1 MYIRSKDWKKK
12 KKKKRN
18 DHRNEKKISFIFQ
31 DDTLLLGCW
40 RISNTNY
47 DLLVSNKD
55 FLIIKYSFDRG
66 ESITECRNDR
76 IYLTNM
82 SNQWFWFGPREI
94 CQADRVKCPLFEKGR
109 GGEAKRTSAVVK
121 SIIRIMKDDWSM
133 FHFFLSFFFVFLFF
147 LSLPK
152 YDLYFRELYFSH
164 KLLQFNVSTY
174 ITHYCVP
181 SVSRQIVLK
190 VGIQRLQVNLR

>member
-1 MYIRSKDWKKK
+1 MIEENQSRNAETIGFIWQTCPINDFDLGQERYVRPIESSVLSLKK
-12 KKKKRN
+12 
-18 DHRNEKKISFIFQ
+18 
-31 DDTLLLGCW
+31 G
-40 RISNTNY
+40 
-47 DLLVSNKD
+47 
-55 FLIIKYSFDRG
+55 
-66 ESITECRNDR
+66 
-76 IYLTNM
+76 
-82 SNQWFWFGPREI
+82 
-94 CQADRVKCPLFEKGR
+94 
-109 GGEAKRTSAVVK
+109 GGEVKRTSAVVK